1 MFDHFRTLF
10 LYTFQ
15 INATILYLF
24 PLTFKL
30 RDNPILLSTLLIA
43 LSAIFRSYPCVGDLA
58 FYMSLIPLW
67 KTVAKFMSHNFI
79 VGATFLVTSVL
90 APVVWHLWIYSASA
104 NANFYFGVT
113 LVFAT
118 AQIFLIT
125 DLFFANIKRNF
136 CLQHGMTF
144 ELDGNEAKMALE

>member
-58 FYMSLIPLW
+58 FYMALIPMW
-67 KTVAKFMSHNFI
+67 KTVAKCKCCLLFLLNFTK
-79 VGATFLVTSVL
+79 VTFIKNNFQLCPTTLSL
-90 APVVWHLWIYSASA
+90 APHSSSHQYLLQL
-104 NANFYFGVT
+104 FGICGFIRLQQMRT
-113 LVFAT
+113 FILV
-118 AQIFLIT
+118 
-125 DLFFANIKRNF
+125 
-136 CLQHGMTF
+136 
-144 ELDGNEAKMALE
+144 